1 MMAGRPLWLRR
12 ELLLRLMLP
21 LLVIV
26 ALSGVLGATTA
37 HRLTDHVFDRW
48 LLDAARSLADQ
59 VRFSDQRAQLD
70 IPPVA
75 LAMLAYDEIDHVDYS
90 VEQDG
95 RLLLGRPD
103 LPKAGSREA
112 HYPSGKA
119 FDALYGGREV
129 RVAAVEVQRG
139 GARAVV
145 LMAETT
151 VKRQETR
158 RQVLAMLIPLGL
170 LLVGAALAIDYSV
183 RRTLR
188 PLNLIAQRWN
198 ERRSASLDPI
208 GIDDVPREL
217 RPFATALNDLLRRIR
232 ATLERERQ
240 FVSTVAHQI
249 RTPLA
254 GIRLGLARAAD
265 APDLA
270 SCREV
275 LADVDLS
282 TRRTARVLQQLLSV
296 GRLDPEALGDL
307 QFVSTDLAALAHDV
321 GAAYMEFAL
330 DKHIDLALRAPD
342 RPVLAAVQP
351 DLISEALGN
360 LLDNA
365 LRYTPPGGQVMIDF
379 ELDGPAI
386 RISDSGPGIPA
397 DEREAVFQRMVRGR
411 LAQGEGHGLG
421 LTIVRDIAALHGA
434 AVTIGESAGGG
445 TTVTLR
451 FNSAPASRVAS
462 G

>member
-1 MMAGRPLWLRR
+1 
-12 ELLLRLMLP
+12 
-21 LLVIV
+21 
-26 ALSGVLGATTA
+26 
-37 HRLTDHVFDRW
+37 
-48 LLDAARSLADQ
+48 
-59 VRFSDQRAQLD
+59 
-70 IPPVA
+70 
-75 LAMLAYDEIDHVDYS
+75 
-90 VEQDG
+90 
-95 RLLLGRPD
+95 
-103 LPKAGSREA
+103 
-112 HYPSGKA
+112 
-119 FDALYGGREV
+119 
-129 RVAAVEVQRG
+129 
-139 GARAVV
+139 VV

-151 VKRQETR
+151 VKRQETQ
-158 RQVLAMLIPLGL
+158 RQVLAMLIPLAL
-170 LLVGAALAIDYSV
+170 LIVGAAVAIDYAV

-208 GIDDVPREL
+208 GIEDVPREL
-217 RPFATALNDLLRRIR
+217 RPFAAALNDLLRRIR

-254 GIRLGLARAAD
+254 GIRLGLARAAE

-275 LADVDLS
+275 LADVDKS

-307 QFVSTDLAALAHDV
+307 KFVATDLAALAHDV

-330 DKHIDLALRAPD
+330 DKQIDLALRAPEQA
-342 RPVLAAVQP
+342 VLVAVQP

-365 LRYTPPGGQVMIDF
+365 LRYTPKGGRVMIDF
-379 ELDGPAI
+379 DLDGPAI

-397 DEREAVFQRMVRGR
+397 DEREAVFQRLVRGR
-411 LAQGEGHGLG
+411 SAQGEGHGLG

-434 AVTIGESAGGG
+434 TVSIGDGAGGG
-445 TTVTLR
+445 STVSLR
-451 FNSAPASRVAS
+451 FGTARTAGVTPS
-462 G
+462 

>member
-1 MMAGRPLWLRR
+1 
-12 ELLLRLMLP
+12 
-21 LLVIV
+21 
-26 ALSGVLGATTA
+26 
-37 HRLTDHVFDRW
+37 
-48 LLDAARSLADQ
+48 
-59 VRFSDQRAQLD
+59 
-70 IPPVA
+70 
-75 LAMLAYDEIDHVDYS
+75 
-90 VEQDG
+90 
-95 RLLLGRPD
+95 
-103 LPKAGSREA
+103 
-112 HYPSGKA
+112 
-119 FDALYGGREV
+119 
-129 RVAAVEVQRG
+129 
-139 GARAVV
+139 
-145 LMAETT
+145 
-151 VKRQETR
+151 
-158 RQVLAMLIPLGL
+158 L